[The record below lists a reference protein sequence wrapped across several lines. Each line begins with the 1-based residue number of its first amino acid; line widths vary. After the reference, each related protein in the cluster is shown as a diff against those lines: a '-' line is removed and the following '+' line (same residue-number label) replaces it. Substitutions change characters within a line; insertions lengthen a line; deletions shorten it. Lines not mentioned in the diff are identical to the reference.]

1 MQDFLIYKGYV
12 FDLTSFIFLVFIVF
26 IAILVII
33 IQLSKIATA
42 GLESGTRDLTIL
54 FVFAVTFFGSIF
66 ILNKVLK
73 DKSTQYDIAYQ
84 NELYQHYDEYQDS
97 IINIIYNPESKE
109 NDYELI
115 IGADNDLFKLSLYDN
130 VAGFEEK
137 VDTEADGD
145 YYELHKDEDNKK
157 VVLVKYIKYTE
168 EQKKASD
175 SGIKKIRV
183 NGVSQ

>member
-12 FDLTSFIFLVFIVF
+12 FDLTSFIFITPIIFIL
-26 IAILVII
+26 ILVAIV
-33 IQLSKIATA
+33 QLSKIATA
-42 GLESGTRDLTIL
+42 SLESGTRDLTIL
-54 FVFAVTFFGSIF
+54 LVFAVAFVGGIF
-66 ILNKVLK
+66 ILNKILK
-73 DKSTQYDIAYQ
+73 DKSTQYDIDYQ

-109 NDYELI
+109 NDYDLI
-115 IGADNDLFKLSLYDN
+115 IGADNDLFKLNLNDN

-137 VDTEADGD
+137 VDTETDGD

-175 SGIKKIRV
+175 SGIKKIRA